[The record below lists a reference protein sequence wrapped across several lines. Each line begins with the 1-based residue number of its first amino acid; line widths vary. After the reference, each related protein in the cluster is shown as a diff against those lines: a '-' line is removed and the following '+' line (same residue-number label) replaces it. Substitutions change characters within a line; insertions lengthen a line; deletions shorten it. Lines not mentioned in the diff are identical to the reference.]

1 MIYDKTLRRETDQ
14 LLNSSTFGEP
24 FKMKG
29 LFLLWSRMDEVYRY

>member
-14 LLNSSTFGEP
+14 LLNSSSFGEP

-29 LFLLWSRMDEVYRY
+29 LFLLWSRTDEVCMY